1 MSEKNGEVNG
11 RIPPELTDGL
21 IIAMYAGRRIFGVD
35 IPVHYQILL
44 SDAEEDVR
52 FPARIEHRDA
62 ANADI
67 VVHIDS
73 MVQEYGCG
81 DDQDFDPSESHEEF
95 EEASV
100 TFADACKIHIA
111 ASVIPHM
118 LICSVNPRNKR
129 VVGQLYNYMSH
140 PDTLVDSIANE
151 LLAIGEFEVRLREE
165 VLSRSSDEIAEINRY
180 RLAFGCIS
188 YLASD
193 AGMEPESMR
202 QSVDFG
208 DRVSS
213 TFIDRLGD
221 LRCQMKGW
229 EETAGWFGMEKDEAQ
244 KHFLAETTS
253 IELAAAF
260 PMQLPEISML
270 AKIVASTN
278 K

>member
-1 MSEKNGEVNG
+1 
-11 RIPPELTDGL
+11 
-21 IIAMYAGRRIFGVD
+21 
-35 IPVHYQILL
+35 
-44 SDAEEDVR
+44 
-52 FPARIEHRDA
+52 
-62 ANADI
+62 
-67 VVHIDS
+67 
-73 MVQEYGCG
+73 
-81 DDQDFDPSESHEEF
+81 
-95 EEASV
+95 
-100 TFADACKIHIA
+100 
-111 ASVIPHM
+111 
-118 LICSVNPRNKR
+118 
-129 VVGQLYNYMSH
+129 
-140 PDTLVDSIANE
+140 LVDSIANE

>member
-1 MSEKNGEVNG
+1 
-11 RIPPELTDGL
+11 
-21 IIAMYAGRRIFGVD
+21 MYAGRRIFGVD

-140 PDTLVDSIANE
+140 LT
-151 LLAIGEFEVRLREE
+151 R
-165 VLSRSSDEIAEINRY
+165 
-180 RLAFGCIS
+180 
-188 YLASD
+188 
-193 AGMEPESMR
+193 
-202 QSVDFG
+202 
-208 DRVSS
+208 
-213 TFIDRLGD
+213 
-221 LRCQMKGW
+221 W
-229 EETAGWFGMEKDEAQ
+229 
-244 KHFLAETTS
+244 
-253 IELAAAF
+253 
-260 PMQLPEISML
+260 
-270 AKIVASTN
+270 
-278 K
+278 